1 MKIRWHLLLGRK
13 AMANLGSLLKS
24 RHHFA
29 NKGPYSQSYGLSSS
43 HVQMWELDNKEGWE
57 PKNWCFQAVVLEK
70 ILDLP
75 LKGNKIKSVNLKG
88 NQQWI
93 LLGRTDADAEAPI
106 LLATWC
112 EQLIHWKRPWCWE
125 RLKAEGEEG
134 DRGWDGWLHHRF
146 NRHELGQTTRDG
158 EGHDVVHGVGKS
170 WTWTLLV
177 HWTTANG
184 DNAWGI
190 GLKFVHSLFFA

>member
-1 MKIRWHLLLGRK
+1 MEAVTDFFLFGSKITAMVTAVMKIRRYLLLGKPRQFVK
-13 AMANLGSLLKS
+13 KQ

-29 NKGPYSQSYGLSSS
+29 NKGPYSQGYGLSSS
-43 HVQMWELDNKEGWE
+43 HVQMWELDNKGWE

-75 LKGNKIKSVNLKG
+75 LKGNKIKSVHLKG

-125 RLKAEGEEG
+125 IKGRRR
-134 DRGWDGWLHHRF
+134 RGWQRMRWLVASPI
-146 NRHELGQTTRDG
+146 Q
-158 EGHDVVHGVGKS
+158 
-170 WTWTLLV
+170 
-177 HWTTANG
+177 
-184 DNAWGI
+184 
-190 GLKFVHSLFFA
+190 